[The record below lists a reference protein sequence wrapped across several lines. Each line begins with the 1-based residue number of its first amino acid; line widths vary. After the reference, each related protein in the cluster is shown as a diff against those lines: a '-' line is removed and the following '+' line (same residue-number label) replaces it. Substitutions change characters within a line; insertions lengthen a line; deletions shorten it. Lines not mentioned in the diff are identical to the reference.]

1 MLETVSQFTFQGA
14 KQRAG
19 SPIRPAGDGRIP
31 RMPAITARMNLA
43 WRITVV
49 ALLLVTEKFLLNF
62 FVDFTAAQSATG
74 LGAYVREAQH
84 WGFRCVVTLA
94 AALALFG
101 YAQGNAR
108 LRAINTQARAEPLRL
123 WWLALHGALFAPLA
137 VLSYSFYGDHGG
149 LQWPV
154 PLLTASWLL
163 VASGSVVALFAAL
176 APLRIWRDAAISLGS
191 LWAYALAAAVVAA
204 SAMQWS
210 EMLWAPTTRIT
221 FELVDHILQ
230 PLIPTLRSNAST
242 QVLDTGRFAVQISY
256 LCSGLE
262 GAGLLLAF
270 CCAWLLY
277 FRREYRFP
285 RALLIIP
292 VGLGVLFVLNILRIA
307 ALVLIG
313 DAGYPDIAIYGFHS
327 QAGWIA
333 FNATAAGIAYFS
345 RRSAWLC
352 RSIAA
357 PVAHVENPTT
367 AYLLPLL
374 AILAAGMLSRAAS
387 GRFEI
392 TYPLRLLAGALA
404 IGYSWP
410 KLRRLDWRFTWRG
423 VAAGAGVFALWLGA
437 AQFLTQTSPMPSGL
451 ADLSPLARTL
461 WISARVLAAVV
472 TVPIAEELAYRGYL
486 LRRLK
491 SADFDSVAFRDVA
504 LWALLVSSIA
514 FGVAHGSWWLPGTA
528 AGLVYGFVLMRTGR
542 MGEAIAAHATTNGLI
557 AVWVLGLQQWQLW

>member
-1 MLETVSQFTFQGA
+1 
-14 KQRAG
+14 
-19 SPIRPAGDGRIP
+19 
-31 RMPAITARMNLA
+31 MPAITASPRAASLGRMNLA
-43 WRITVV
+43 WRIAVV
-49 ALLLVTEKFLLNF
+49 ALLLATEKFLLNF
-62 FVDFTAAQSATG
+62 FVDFAAAQSATG

-84 WGFRCVVTLA
+84 WGFRCAVTLA

-101 YAQGNAR
+101 YVQGNAR

-123 WWLALHGALFAPLA
+123 WWFALHAALFAPLA
-137 VLSYSFYGDHGG
+137 ALSYSFYGNHG
-149 LQWPV
+149 LEWPV
-154 PLLTASWLL
+154 PLLTAAWL
-163 VASGSVVALFAAL
+163 VIAGASVVALFAAM
-176 APLRIWRDAAISLGS
+176 APMRTWRDAAVSLGS
-191 LWAYALAAAVVAA
+191 LWGYALAAAVVAA

-210 EMLWAPTTRIT
+210 QMLWAPTTRIT
-221 FELVDHILQ
+221 FELVDRVLQ
-230 PLIPTLRSNAST
+230 PLIPALRSDAST
-242 QVLDTGRFAVQISY
+242 QVLDTGRFAVQVSY

-285 RALLIIP
+285 RALIIIP
-292 VGLGVLFVLNILRIA
+292 AGLGVLFVLNILRIA
-307 ALVLIG
+307 TLVLIG
-313 DAGYPDIAIYGFHS
+313 DAGYPDIAVYGFHS

-333 FNATAAGIAYFS
+333 FNCTAAGIAYFS
-345 RRSAWLC
+345 RRSVWLC
-352 RSIAA
+352 RTTNAPAA
-357 PVAHVENPTT
+357 HLENPTT

-392 TYPLRLLAGALA
+392 TYPVRLLAGALA

-410 KLRRLDWRFTWRG
+410 RLRALDWRFTWRG
-423 VAAGAGVFALWLGA
+423 VAAGTGVFALWLGA
-437 AQFLTQTSPMPSGL
+437 AHFLTQTSPMPSGL
-451 ADLSPLARTL
+451 ADLSPLGRTL

-491 SADFDSVAFRDVA
+491 SADFDSVAFSEVA

-514 FGVAHGSWWLPGTA
+514 FGLAHGSWWLPGTA
-528 AGLVYGFVLMRTGR
+528 AGLVYGLVLMRTGR
-542 MGEAIAAHATTNGLI
+542 IGEAIAAHATTNGLI